1 MENIESIC
9 LELVRSNRVENR
21 EEEIIKFEDIILKP
35 IDIDDIEVIRTLRNS
50 ENKNRTFKNIKYI
63 TKEEQEKWF
72 ENYRNNSNDKM
83 FIINFNNKSIGT
95 IAIYNI
101 DNTQGVAEFG
111 RILVKE
117 EYRGNCI
124 GLKATKCI
132 CKYAFENLG
141 LNKIILE
148 VFKDNIN
155 AFNLYKKIGFKVV
168 DIDIVENREIV
179 LMELFNSQLKI

>member
-1 MENIESIC
+1 MDNKKDD
-9 LELVRSNRVENR
+9 
-21 EEEIIKFEDIILKP
+21 IIKFQDIILKP

-83 FIINFNNKSIGT
+83 FMINFNNKYVGT
-95 IAIYNI
+95 VAIYNI
-101 DNTQGVAEFG
+101 DNKQGLAEFG

-124 GLKATKCI
+124 GLKATKGI
-132 CKYAFENLG
+132 CKYAFETLG

>member
-1 MENIESIC
+1 MDNKKD
-9 LELVRSNRVENR
+9 
-21 EEEIIKFEDIILKP
+21 EIIKFQDILLKP
-35 IDIDDIEVIRTLRNS
+35 IDIDDIETIRNLRNS
-50 ENKNRTFKNIKYI
+50 ENKNGTFKNIKYI
-63 TKEEQEKWF
+63 TKEEQKKWF
-72 ENYRNNSNDKM
+72 SNYINNSNDKM
-83 FIINFNNKSIGT
+83 FMINFNNKYVGT
-95 IAIYNI
+95 VAIYNI
-101 DNTQGVAEFG
+101 DNKQGLAEFG

-124 GLKATKCI
+124 GLKATKGI
-132 CKYAFENLG
+132 CKYAFETLG